1 MSIKPFILSYSY
13 IFLFC
18 LHLQLKSVYDQQLTT
33 GVSHLGILKEV
44 IALLVGITWGSR
56 PSSPVTNSTAVGMSL
71 HGRPMW
77 NLEVIGVKELMT
89 SPSKCGDHH
98 QQ

>member
-33 GVSHLGILKEV
+33 GVSHLGILKKSDSLASGNNMGVQAIITSYQFHCCGNVTAWQTYVELGGNRHEGAYD
-44 IALLVGITWGSR
+44 IAFQV
-56 PSSPVTNSTAVGMSL
+56 
-71 HGRPMW
+71 
-77 NLEVIGVKELMT
+77 
-89 SPSKCGDHH
+89 
-98 QQ
+98 